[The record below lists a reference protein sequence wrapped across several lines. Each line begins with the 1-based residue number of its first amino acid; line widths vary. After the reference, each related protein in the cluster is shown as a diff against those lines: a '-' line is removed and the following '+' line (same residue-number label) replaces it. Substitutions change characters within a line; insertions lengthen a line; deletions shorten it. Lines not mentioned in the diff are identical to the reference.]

1 MNTQQDPL
9 IGTRLD
15 GRYLI
20 DRLVGTGGMAR
31 VYKATDE
38 TLGRAVAIK
47 LLNARHAHDE
57 AFVERFMREAS
68 AAAKLN
74 HPNIVQVYDRGEA
87 ENSYYIAMEYVD
99 GVTLKDLIRSRGALP
114 ESESIA
120 YGEQALNALR
130 FAHRNGI
137 VHRDIK
143 PHNMMVDTEGRLKI
157 ADFGIARAGSDSG
170 LTEVGSIVGTAQYL
184 SPEQAQGHTVN
195 APSDLYS
202 MGVVLFEMVTG
213 RVPFEGESP
222 VNVALRH
229 VNDPVPSPR
238 SARSGVSSAMEAVVL
253 RALQKD
259 PQARYASADEMLDDL
274 GKVMS
279 GDVSEQTT
287 SVLVG
292 AAVSSAA
299 AATSSMQ
306 TSVQPVLPAIPM
318 DASSSYAEATSFGLE
333 PEPEPEQERRSRWW
347 LWLVLLAV
355 LAAGAAAWLLLKSS
369 PEPATTT
376 VRVPDVVGLTQD
388 EAESRLEKA
397 NLRVGTVTFESSDSA
412 EKDEVLEQ
420 DPGSDE
426 KVDERSKI
434 DLVVSSGPELS
445 AMPRLTGR
453 TEDEARQLLRS
464 QGITRVSTTEE
475 FSDTVE
481 EGRVISQDP
490 AEGSDVS
497 KDTSITLTVSKG
509 PENTT
514 VPDVIGDEYAAA
526 KSELESAGFEVTRQ
540 EADSEQAK
548 NTVLNQSVPA
558 GQKAKTGSTI
568 VLTVASGFNAVP
580 NVVGMNRDEAETAI
594 QDAGF
599 AVQIGTDTEDPA
611 MTPGDPD
618 IVSTQSPAP
627 SRRQLGSTVTI
638 NIKHAPPGP

>member
-38 TLGRAVAIK
+38 KLGRAVAIK

-57 AFVERFMREAS
+57 AFVERFMREAK

-74 HPNIVQVYDRGEA
+74 HPNIVQVYDQGEA
-87 ENSYYIAMEYVD
+87 ESSYYIAMEFVD
-99 GVTLKDLIRSRGALP
+99 GVTLKDLIRSRGALA
-114 ESESIA
+114 EDEAIA

-130 FAHRNGI
+130 FAHRNGT

-157 ADFGIARAGSDSG
+157 ADFGIARAGSDAG

-184 SPEQAQGHTVN
+184 SPEQAQGHSVN

-213 RVPFEGESP
+213 RVPYEGESP

-229 VNDPVPSPR
+229 VNDPVPTPR
-238 SARSGVSSAMEAVVL
+238 SVRPGVSTAMEAVIV
-253 RALQKD
+253 RSLQKD
-259 PQARYASADEMLDDL
+259 PQARYGSADEMLADL
-274 GKVMS
+274 DSVAS

-306 TSVQPVLPAIPM
+306 TAVQPILPAIPM
-318 DASSSYAEATSFGLE
+318 DASSSYAEATSFGMD
-333 PEPEPEQERRSRWW
+333 PEPEPEQEKKSRWW
-347 LWLVLLAV
+347 IWLVVLAV
-355 LAAGAAAWLLLKSS
+355 VAAGAAAWLLLSGSS
-369 PEPATTT
+369 EPEVKQ
-376 VRVPDVVGLTQD
+376 VRVPDVVGMSQD
-388 EAESRLEKA
+388 DAESRIEDA
-397 NLRVGTVTFESSDSA
+397 GLRVGTVTFKTSDSA
-412 EKDEVLEQ
+412 DKDEVLEQ

-426 KVDERSKI
+426 QVDERSKI

-464 QGITRVSTTEE
+464 QGITQVSTTEA
-475 FSDTVE
+475 FSDSVE
-481 EGRVISQDP
+481 KGRVISQDP

-497 KDTSITLTVSKG
+497 KDTSVTLTISKG
-509 PENTT
+509 SENTT
-514 VPDVIGDEYAAA
+514 VPDVIGDDYASA

-548 NTVLNQSVPA
+548 STVLNQSVPA

-580 NVVGMNRDEAETAI
+580 SVVGMTRDEAETAI

-599 AVQIGTDTEDPA
+599 AVQIGTDTEDPG
-611 MTPGDPD
+611 MSPGDPD
-618 IVSTQSPAP
+618 VVASQSPAAG
-627 SRRQLGSTVTI
+627 RKQLGSTVTI